1 MSSRH
6 FQNFLHKTWPQ
17 RLKTLQFHVRRNL
30 AKIPSIPVPVR
41 LKVSGSHEIS
51 FWWSQVVPYFDSRR
65 GFFDYWGQ
73 DTGDLRF
80 LWNVLEPGM
89 VFLDVGAYHGIY
101 SVVAG
106 MKLKGSAGRVFA
118 FEPSPR
124 EFARLATHLRWNHLA
139 GARAESLA
147 LGSATS
153 RGTFF
158 QVQTGDTT
166 RNGLRP
172 PDSSDAVAE
181 IPVDT
186 IRLDDFISREKIERV
201 DVIKLD
207 VEGGEVEVIRGAQK
221 VFSDFRPLLISEVL
235 DATTHAWGY
244 DAIEIIE
251 EVARF
256 DYDWFDLQDDGSLQP
271 HLRRQAYPEVKNYVA
286 VPRER
291 REQILERS
299 ST

>member
-6 FQNFLHKTWPQ
+6 FQNFLDKTWPQ

-89 VFLDVGAYHGIY
+89 VFLDIGAYHGIY

-124 EFARLATHLRWNHLA
+124 EFSRLATHLRWNHLA

-153 RGTFF
+153 RGAFF
-158 QVQTGDTT
+158 QVQSGDTT

-172 PDSSDAVAE
+172 PASSDAVAE

-221 VFSDFRPLLISEVL
+221 VFSDFRPLLICEVL